1 MQRESTPLELL
12 RASVE
17 QAGITDRVGSTIKM
31 FTGAKQRQIKH
42 TFGTK
47 VSLYGVYFVIKE
59 RTLIVIISGK
69 SDAERQPSVSSYEA
83 AP

>member
-31 FTGAKQRQIKH
+31 FTGAGRWQIKH
-42 TFGTK
+42 TFGTN
-47 VSLYGVYFVIKE
+47 VSLHGVYFVIKV
-59 RTLIVIISGK
+59 RTIIVIISGK
-69 SDAERQPSVSSYEA
+69 SFAERQPCVSSYEA
-83 AP
+83 TP